1 MGGLFQ
7 LFWGRDRDFQEL
19 GHCPLFDIL
28 WLASELSWCWWVC
41 HLAFANIL
49 QRMFNEAQGLLEV
62 ESSAILDLVGSNQ
75 FSSYP
80 KARTFF

>member
-1 MGGLFQ
+1 M
-7 LFWGRDRDFQEL
+7 

-41 HLAFANIL
+41 HLAFANVL
-49 QRMFNEAQGLLEV
+49 QCMFNEAQGLLEV
-62 ESSAILDLVGSNQ
+62 ESSAILDLVGCNQ

>member
-7 LFWGRDRDFQEL
+7 FFGGRDGYFQEL

-28 WLASELSWCWWVC
+28 RLASEQLWCWWVC
-41 HLAFANIL
+41 HLAFTNML
-49 QRMFNEAQGLLEV
+49 QCMFNEAQGLLKV

-80 KARTFF
+80 TARTFF